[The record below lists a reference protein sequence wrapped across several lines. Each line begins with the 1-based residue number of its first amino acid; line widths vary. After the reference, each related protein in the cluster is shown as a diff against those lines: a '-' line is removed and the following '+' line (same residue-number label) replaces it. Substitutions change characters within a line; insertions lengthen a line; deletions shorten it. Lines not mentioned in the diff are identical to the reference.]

1 MIDQSAF
8 IDPTSTLSPSATI
21 GPLAY
26 VGPGAVVGDSVVIG
40 PGAQILSDSDRPTI
54 IKPWAVIG
62 GGSTV
67 TAGVEIGTYARI
79 GSGVVVAENV
89 PPNMILSAPRPRVLG
104 YGEGSGQP
112 VARRHFSRDSKLD
125 APTKIGVGAGE
136 LWPVPVFSDLRGSL
150 SAIELS
156 TNLPFRPERIF
167 LIYGVPSEEMRG
179 DHAHRRC
186 AQFLVA
192 VHGSVSLILDD
203 GERSVEVRLNRP
215 NLGVYM
221 PPMIWGTQY
230 NYSSDAVLMV
240 FASHSYDPSDYIR
253 SYDQFKAILASQE
266 TTR

>member
-1 MIDQSAF
+1 MIDPSAH
-8 IDPTSTLSPSATI
+8 IDPTASLALSANV

-26 VGPGAVVGDSVVIG
+26 VGPGANVGESVVIG
-40 PGAQILSDSDRPTI
+40 PGARILSSQDRPTV
-54 IKPWAVIG
+54 IKPCAAIG
-62 GGSTV
+62 GGATIA
-67 TAGVEIGTYARI
+67 AGVEIGTYARI

-89 PPNMILSAPRPRVLG
+89 PPNMVLAAPRPKVLG
-104 YGEGSGQP
+104 YGESTGQP
-112 VARRHFSRDSKLD
+112 VAQQRFARDSRPD
-125 APTKIGVGAGE
+125 TPTKIGVGACE

-156 TNLPFRPERIF
+156 KNLPFQPERVF

-179 DHAHRRC
+179 DHAHKRC

-192 VHGSVSLILDD
+192 VHGGVSLVLDD

-230 NYSSDAVLMV
+230 NYSADAVLMV
-240 FASHSYDPSDYIR
+240 FASHSYDPSDYVR
-253 SYDQFKAILASQE
+253 SYDQFKASLA
-266 TTR
+266 